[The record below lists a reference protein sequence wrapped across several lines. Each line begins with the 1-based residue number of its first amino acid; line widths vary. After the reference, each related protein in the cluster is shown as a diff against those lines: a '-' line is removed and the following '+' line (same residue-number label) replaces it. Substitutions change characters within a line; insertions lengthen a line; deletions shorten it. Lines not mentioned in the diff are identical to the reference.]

1 MAEMLDDQWHSRDL
15 PVLREA
21 VRQLDPSPSHAP
33 SHEEMIE
40 ATGLSEDQV
49 RAAGAALEQAR
60 LVELLHEGGGD
71 FTFWA
76 ITPEAR
82 RLTGVWPTAE
92 IAADR
97 LIAAIE
103 AAIERTDDPVQKS
116 RLQKIREGFLAA
128 GRDMT
133 VSISAAVIT
142 GQIT

>member
-1 MAEMLDDQWHSRDL
+1 MAEMLDDMWHSRDL

-21 VRQLDPSPSHAP
+21 VRRLDPWPSHPP
-33 SHEEMIE
+33 SHKEMIE
-40 ATGLSEDQV
+40 ATGLSEAHV
-49 RAAGAALEQAR
+49 RAAATALQQAR
-60 LVELLHEGGGD
+60 LVEVLHDGGGS

-82 RLTGVWPTAE
+82 RLTGVWPTPE

-103 AAIERTDDPVQKS
+103 AAIERTDDPAQKS
-116 RLQKIREGFLAA
+116 RLRKIRDSFLAA
-128 GRDMT
+128 GRDLT
-133 VSISAAVIT
+133 VSIAAAVIT